1 MSSSAIG
8 SEFRF
13 EKRRVGAMV
22 TLSDGRSSRGCFFT
36 ADHHQQ
42 HDGPE
47 RVGDV
52 LNAESGFVPFEL
64 HEGHD
69 VCTVLYNR
77 AHIVLV
83 TLDDPEDRSD
93 AGYDV
98 ATPRVASI
106 LLSTGQ
112 RLVGTVRV
120 FRPAGRD
127 RLSDWARQPGAFR
140 YIEIADMT
148 VLVNAAHIVHVS
160 EVFES

>member
-1 MSSSAIG
+1 
-8 SEFRF
+8 
-13 EKRRVGAMV
+13 MV
-22 TLSDGRSSRGCFFT
+22 TLSNGLSNRGCFFT
-36 ADHHQQ
+36 ADQHQQ

-47 RVGDV
+47 RVGDL

-64 HEGHD
+64 HEDHD
-69 VCTVLYNR
+69 ICTVLYNR

-83 TLDDPEDRSD
+83 TLGEREDRKD

-98 ATPRVASI
+98 ATPRVVSI
-106 LLSTGQ
+106 LLTTGQ

-127 RLSDWARQPGAFR
+127 RLSDWTRQPGTFR

-160 EVFES
+160 EVSES